1 MKRYRWFV
9 HNSTF
14 ETALENG
21 EVGIDDICFILD
33 KLRIYTRSNSFTFS
47 NRPIYQGENTSEV
60 AGVWTA
66 SIDGITE
73 ISEGMSVKVK
83 IGQLAAT
90 TSYNTLNVNSL
101 GNLPVWYR
109 YGVPL
114 TKSDTPVQDNAEL
127 LLTYRANASSTPI
140 DIGGTSYSRG
150 WVVSGAN
157 PKFGGGLKNTTGTI
171 ELDFGNVDSA
181 NTTKPVTG
189 KSVRDAIPSTI
200 ITNASVSGTTLTLTP
215 STGSDITY
223 SHPTNTAIT
232 ITAADGHA
240 LSSITVDGLGHVT
253 SVADKTLAATDIP
266 NLSWNKI
273 TTDKPTTISG
283 YGITDAKIES
293 GAITIGASTIGNE
306 TATSGGTTTSLVTT
320 GEKYTWNN
328 KQGVV
333 SILGSTTKPVY
344 TSAAGTFAECS
355 DYAGGTAVT
364 LNGTSKAADT
374 ASLYAPVTSGTAGQ
388 VLKSSGT
395 GSAPYWDSSSVVA
408 TYTHVYTAVTD
419 TTGKN
424 PASEGWYEL
433 VDGSYVLTED
443 TTPASGKTYYIQ
455 ESYYEMTF

>member
-73 ISEGMSVKVK
+73 ISEGTSVKVK

-140 DIGGTSYSRG
+140 EIGGTSYSRG

-200 ITNASVSGTTLTLTP
+200 LTNASVSGTTLTLNS

-232 ITAADGHA
+232 ISASDGHA
-240 LSSITVDGLGHVT
+240 LGSITVDGLGHVT

-283 YGITDAKIES
+283 YGITDAKIEN
-293 GAITIGASTIGNE
+293 GAITIGASTIDNE

-328 KQGVV
+328 KQSTV
-333 SILGSTTKPVY
+333 SIY
-344 TSAAGTFAECS
+344 R
-355 DYAGGTAVT
+355 
-364 LNGTSKAADT
+364 
-374 ASLYAPVTSGTAGQ
+374 
-388 VLKSSGT
+388 
-395 GSAPYWDSSSVVA
+395 
-408 TYTHVYTAVTD
+408 
-419 TTGKN
+419 
-424 PASEGWYEL
+424 
-433 VDGSYVLTED
+433 SYIEWNL
-443 TTPASGKTYYIQ
+443 
-455 ESYYEMTF
+455 

>member
-9 HNSTF
+9 QNSTF
-14 ETALENG
+14 LTALNNG
-21 EVGIDDICFILD
+21 EIGVDDICFILD

-47 NRPIYQGENTSEV
+47 NRPIYQGENTSNV
-60 AGVWTA
+60 AGIWTA

-73 ISEGMSVKVK
+73 ISEGTSVKIK

-90 TSYNTLNVNSL
+90 TSYNVLNINSL

-127 LLTYRANASSTPI
+127 LLTYRATASSTPI
-140 DIGGTSYSRG
+140 EISGTSYSGG

-157 PKFGGGLKNTTGTI
+157 PEFGGGLKNTSGTI

-189 KSVRDAIPSTI
+189 KSVRDAIPSTT
-200 ITNASVSGTTLTLTP
+200 ITSASVSGTTLTLTP
-215 STGSDITY
+215 SSGSEVVY
-223 SHPTNTAIT
+223 SHPTNTATT
-232 ITAADGHA
+232 ITTTDGHA
-240 LSSITVDGLGHVT
+240 LGSITVDGLGHVT

-266 NLSWNKI
+266 NLSGNKI

-293 GAITIGASTIGNE
+293 GTITLGANTISSE
-306 TATSGGTTTSLVTT
+306 TAASAGTTVSLATT
-320 GEKYTWNN
+320 GEKYTWNG
-328 KQGVV
+328 KQDNV
-333 SILGSTTKPVY
+333 SALGTTTKPVY

-374 ASLYAPVTSGTAGQ
+374 ASLYAPTDAGTSGQ
-388 VLKSSGT
+388 ILKSAGSG
-395 GSAPYWDSSSVVA
+395 APTWDNYVA
-408 TYTHVYTAVTD
+408 SYDHVYTAIS
-419 TTGKN
+419 N
-424 PASEGWYEL
+424 PSGNPSSKGWYEL
-433 VDGSYVLTED
+433 SDGTYILSED
-443 TTPASGKTYYIQ
+443 TSVVSGKTYYKQ